1 MDDVNILAGHINAL
15 NTKTEKMAKALEQ
28 HSAHLSSFISLT
40 DSRIKNLIRGI
51 KDNSNFMLKMT
62 TAFHNKFFELDHSF
76 ANLSE
81 ILITQVNKA
90 TTLMSKLDK
99 LENPIQSLLEGNISP
114 FLISKHMFGRVL
126 AEINHNLR
134 KSYQKFYLVHTD
146 PSYYYSNGQF
156 LFARNKNE
164 LYITFKF
171 PISSQSTPL
180 QLYKV
185 LSLPVPTS
193 ENVTEKMQATQLLSL
208 SSYFAITSHHDYF
221 VSLSTEDLSNCV
233 QGSVRM
239 CNFNVP
245 LNPITI
251 PDCTMALFANNIKQV
266 KELCNFRYIPTLLS
280 SDIIELTAT
289 QVLLYNTPTV
299 ILDCPEEKKVLK
311 GCAFCVIQIP
321 CRCSLS
327 TESLYYAPRLVDCN
341 QSADNFSVIHPVNL
355 A

>member
-1 MDDVNILAGHINAL
+1 M
-15 NTKTEKMAKALEQ
+15 
-28 HSAHLSSFISLT
+28 
-40 DSRIKNLIRGI
+40 
-51 KDNSNFMLKMT
+51 
-62 TAFHNKFFELDHSF
+62 
-76 ANLSE
+76 SE

-90 TTLMSKLDK
+90 TTLKSKLDK
-99 LENPIQSLLEGNISP
+99 LENAIQSLLEGNISP

-126 AEINHNLR
+126 AEINHKL
-134 KSYQKFYLVHTD
+134 KISYQKLYLVHTD

-164 LYITFKF
+164 LYITVKF
-171 PISSQSTPL
+171 PISSQSNPL

-245 LNPITI
+245 VNHITI

-266 KELCNFRYIPTLLS
+266 KELCNFGYIPTLLS

-289 QVLLYNTPTV
+289 
-299 ILDCPEEKKVLK
+299 
-311 GCAFCVIQIP
+311 
-321 CRCSLS
+321 
-327 TESLYYAPRLVDCN
+327 
-341 QSADNFSVIHPVNL
+341 
-355 A
+355 